1 MQRKRGIAALA
12 GAVLVGFV
20 VGACVRQ
27 PSNTS
32 TQGITPALA
41 QGGPGPAT
49 EDLAQLS
56 ATYAA
61 IAKRVTPA
69 VVNINSE
76 TVVQGRTFRD
86 PFGDFFG
93 GGGTFRE
100 PEQRQQ
106 GLGSGV
112 IVDPRGVIVTN
123 NHVVQNATTI
133 TVTLSDR
140 RRFPA
145 KLIGTDPYSDLAVLR
160 INAGGSLPTVPWADS
175 DATQVGDIVLAIGSP
190 YGLASTVTQGII
202 SAKERRDLGISTV
215 EDFLQ
220 TDASINPGN
229 SGGALV
235 DIQGRLVGINTA
247 ILSKSG
253 GNVGIGLAIP
263 SNLAKKI
270 SGQIS
275 ANGRVSRGYLGI
287 NAEPLSPEIAQQLGI
302 SANEGVL
309 ITGVSASG
317 PVGQIP
323 WSRQGGNILRKVNGQ
338 AVDSPRQ
345 LRSLIASTDPGS
357 QLQLEVWIDG
367 KVSTHSVKVAPQPQ
381 R

>member
-1 MQRKRGIAALA
+1 MKRNRGIAALA

-20 VGACVRQ
+20 AGACMRQ
-27 PSNTS
+27 PTNTD
-32 TQGITPALA
+32 GLETPALA
-41 QGGPGPAT
+41 QTGAAI
-49 EDLAQLS
+49 EDLQQLS

-61 IAKRVTPA
+61 IAKKVTPV

-76 TVVQGRTFRD
+76 TVVPGRTFRD
-86 PFGDFFG
+86 PFSEFFG

-100 PEQRQQ
+100 PEQRRE

-112 IVDPRGVIVTN
+112 IVDARGIIVTN
-123 NHVVQNATTI
+123 NHVVENATTI
-133 TVTLSDR
+133 TVTLNDR

-145 KLIGTDPYSDLAVLR
+145 TLVGTDPYSDLAVLR
-160 INAGGSLPTVPWADS
+160 INAGGTLPTVPWADS
-175 DATQVGDIVLAIGSP
+175 DAAQVGDIVLAIGSP

-215 EDFLQ
+215 EDFIQ

-247 ILSKSG
+247 ILSRSG

-275 ANGRVSRGYLGI
+275 ASGRVTRGYLGI
-287 NAEPLSPEIAQQLGI
+287 QAEPLSPEIARQLGL
-302 SANEGVL
+302 SASDGVL
-309 ITGVSASG
+309 ITGVSGSG

-323 WSRQGGNILRKVNGQ
+323 WSRQGGNVLRKVNGQ
-338 AVDSPRQ
+338 TVESPRQ
-345 LRSLIASTDPGS
+345 LRSLIASSDPGTK
-357 QLQLEVWIDG
+357 LELEVWIDG
-367 KVSTHSVKVAPQPQ
+367 KVSTHNVTVARQPQ